1 MELALELDDDIY
13 ERLQQRAQNNG
24 FESTDAYCQTVLR
37 TVLEELE
44 AETTD
49 DEVEQRLED
58 LGYLN

>member
-1 MELALELDDDIY
+1 MELALELDDDVY
-13 ERLQQRAQNNG
+13 ERLQRRAQNNG
-24 FESTDAYCQTVLR
+24 FESTEAYCRTVLR

-44 AETTD
+44 AEATD